1 VQSFRGADC
10 DTDHCLVVAKVRGRL
25 VVGKQAAQKLEVE
38 RFTLEQ
44 LSELLVTEH
53 YQIKIFNRFAAW
65 RT

>member
-1 VQSFRGADC
+1 
-10 DTDHCLVVAKVRGRL
+10 VVAKIRGRL

-38 RFTLEQ
+38 RFTLKQ
-44 LSELLVTEH
+44 LSVLLVTEL

>member
-1 VQSFRGADC
+1 
-10 DTDHCLVVAKVRGRL
+10 VVAKVRGRL

-38 RFTLEQ
+38 RFTLKQ